1 MATEYSFDIVSELDL
16 TIVANALD
24 LAERDIVNRYDF
36 KNSKTKIDLD
46 KNEMKLVSDDEW
58 HLDTVLEIIR
68 SKFTKRDLSL
78 KGMEYGK
85 IEPAS
90 GGCVRQVVTLKSGV
104 PMDEAKKIVRELKAA
119 GIKVN
124 AQIQGE
130 AVRISAKDKDALQS
144 AQKFVKGLDLVIDVT
159 FTNYR

>member
-1 MATEYSFDIVSELDL
+1 MASEFSFDIVSELDL

-78 KGMEYGK
+78 KSMEYGK

-90 GGCVRQVVTLKSGV
+90 GGCVRQVVTLKQGV
-104 PMDEAKKIVRELKAA
+104 PMDEAKKIVRELKSA

-130 AVRISAKDKDALQS
+130 AVRISAKDKDALQT
-144 AQKFVKGLDLVIDVT
+144 AQKFVKGLDLVCDVT